1 MSFQIGNYLNVRYDL
16 KLSLTQFG
24 VNAADLSKT
33 IATIWI
39 RQTPWKLLTDVPSES
54 SSKDHALKEF
64 EQKIAQGR
72 IDRCIRLFENGA
84 EKNALALMRTFEDT
98 TREKLKEKLLEKGD
112 LDLASKVAT
121 ALESDEII
129 DNIKKTSSQEVN
141 QFDREQA
148 LIDFKKEVRDGSINK
163 CLALFEQGKE
173 EAMKRVQ
180 TLTPDERMEVSRGLI
195 RKRRFD
201 SAVRVV
207 SLLNRSSMKAV
218 SDSLIENGQY
228 NYAVDVLCKLPGC
241 EQDYLVEKCKY
252 LTKIGYGCTI
262 IRLLESKLDN
272 NAKYRLCSDLLLDR
286 CDPEI
291 IDFIAFY
298 MTNGT
303 SEKRTILGWLETARK
318 R

>member
-1 MSFQIGNYLNVRYDL
+1 
-16 KLSLTQFG
+16 
-24 VNAADLSKT
+24 
-33 IATIWI
+33 
-39 RQTPWKLLTDVPSES
+39 
-54 SSKDHALKEF
+54 
-64 EQKIAQGR
+64 
-72 IDRCIRLFENGA
+72 
-84 EKNALALMRTFEDT
+84 MRTFEDT
-98 TREKLKEKLLEKGD
+98 TREKLKEKLLERGD
-112 LDLASKVAT
+112 LDLESKIAA
-121 ALESDEII
+121 ALELDEISDKTKETSKPI
-129 DNIKKTSSQEVN
+129 DEEK
-141 QFDREQA
+141 A
-148 LIDFKKEVRDGSINK
+148 LINFRKEVRDGSINK

>member
-98 TREKLKEKLLEKGD
+98 TREKMKEKLLERGD
-112 LDLASKVAT
+112 LDLESKIAA
-121 ALESDEII
+121 ALELDEISDKTKETSKPI
-129 DNIKKTSSQEVN
+129 DEDK
-141 QFDREQA
+141 A
-148 LIDFKKEVRDGSINK
+148 LINFRKEVRDGSINK

-218 SDSLIENGQY
+218 SDSLIKNRQY
-228 NYAVDVLCKLPGC
+228 NYAVDVLCKLPNC
-241 EQDYLVEKCKY
+241 EQDYLVEKCKH
-252 LTKIGYGCTI
+252 LTNLGYSCTI
-262 IRLLESKLDN
+262 IRLLESKLDK
-272 NAKYRLCSDLLLDR
+272 NAKYRLCSDLILDR